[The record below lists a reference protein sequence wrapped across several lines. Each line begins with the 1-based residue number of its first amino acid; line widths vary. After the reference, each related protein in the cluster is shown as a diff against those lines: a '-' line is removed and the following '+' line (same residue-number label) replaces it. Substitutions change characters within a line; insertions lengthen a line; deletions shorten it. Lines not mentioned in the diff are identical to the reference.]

1 MQVEHKGEGGV
12 REKVRWKVRVTH
24 MYSPTL
30 VDPPPCSSPR
40 LTPRV
45 RFRVMVI
52 SSINDSVTMHWFIVS
67 VVYRVG
73 LGSTVTTMVKVR
85 VRRRVRRFTPKLG

>member
-1 MQVEHKGEGGV
+1 MITERMRSLFTQL
-12 REKVRWKVRVTH
+12 TH
-24 MYSPTL
+24 IYSPTL
-30 VDPPPCSSPR
+30 VDPPPCPSLS

-85 VRRRVRRFTPKLG
+85 VRRRVRRFTPKSGYWAELW